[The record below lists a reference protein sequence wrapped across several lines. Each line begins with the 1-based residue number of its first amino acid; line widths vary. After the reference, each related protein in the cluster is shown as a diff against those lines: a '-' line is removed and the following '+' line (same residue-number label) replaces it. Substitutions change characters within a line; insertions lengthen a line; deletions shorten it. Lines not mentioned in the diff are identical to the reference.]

1 MDPSKGPLETS
12 SLPKVKIGS
21 KQKFT
26 VAMAQEK
33 DDAVLP
39 LALVESREGLGPVAW
54 V

>member
-1 MDPSKGPLETS
+1 MDPSKGPLEP

-26 VAMAQEK
+26 VTVAQEK
-33 DDAVLP
+33 DAAVLP
-39 LALVESREGLGPVAW
+39 LALTESREGLGPVAW